1 MGDLE
6 QFEDMLLRSARNGD
20 IKTVEEILKAH
31 LDGKVNLD
39 ISCKGKTKSNQGWTP
54 LHLAS
59 YFGHYDVA
67 EALLQHGAA
76 IDELNDAGDTPL
88 HKAALTNREDVVLL
102 LLEHGASVTTING
115 EGLRPSDLPRDLQVT
130 KLIVA
135 AEKTEQRRK
144 EERILHYAR
153 EGKAE
158 EVTKLLREAGAP
170 NVNCVDS
177 QGNTS
182 LHCTAYR
189 GHIDVAVVLLQNGCD
204 PSIRNLNGQTAY
216 DMAQTQQMQQVLKVQ
231 PVRSFHHSV
240 SRFEGP
246 LLRQMRILGWRMV
259 WGVLERG
266 VLTFFNS
273 RADASSGV
281 RRRDYKYLDN
291 SKVIPMV
298 GGDGAMFV
306 IQYNDGTC
314 HRLAATPDPLHP
326 ASINRQKWVAVL
338 NNHIRFS
345 THYVQHGLCV
355 DDEDDDIVDRTVKPL
370 GCMSDALQT
379 ATAHQQLM
387 EQQVEEVMATLAS
400 LDLDHSQQG
409 GVHDVIKRFSVLAG
423 TACNMST
430 SLTHC
435 LSLMKQQEEVRDLQL
450 KEEREKVR
458 VLEESLRVLATEHH
472 ELEESIAS
480 HVSSSGSSIYNTPAN
495 SYVSLP
501 RPRRFFDA
509 VSDDEFF
516 DAFSQDDNGS
526 GRTLVNLPS
535 PCGSECS
542 TNTLV
547 SCMSSLPTDPQSPQ
561 SPSHV
566 LSNAPCAPT
575 STPVCGVGFVS
586 GHVEGTTYTVS
597 PHVLNSGWEVLEDGD
612 TYKIVQSGILTDSTT
627 SVTGAQTSSLG
638 QTVSG
643 TLTGLVNTV
652 SGMLTG
658 TAHTTISS
666 GIMNTSSPEGVNR
679 EMNAQ
684 LSISSQS
691 RGSHISSSMAVET
704 PLVKTSDLSDHSD
717 GSDET
722 VTSDS
727 HRCSELEE
735 KSSFSLVSLGG
746 TRYCSP
752 YVGPQRLWHSWGR
765 TSLPAEQFQSN
776 DFSLWSVLKQCI
788 GKELSKITMP
798 VVFNEPLSF
807 LQRMAEYMEYAWLLE
822 KADQAQDPIVRMQY
836 VTAFAVSGLA
846 SNWERVGKPFNPLL
860 GETYELQRD
869 NYRIVCEQVSHHP
882 PVSAFY
888 ADSEHWNFHGSIH
901 PKLKFWGKS
910 VEIQPKGILTVELPN
925 HGEAYTWSNVNCC
938 VHNIIVGKLWIE
950 QYGSMEITNHATGH
964 KSVVTFKTAGWF
976 SKDLHRIEGFIID
989 RRKKKLCF
997 LYGKWTDF
1005 LRATDNTSYD
1015 EYMKTN
1021 AHKFRRS
1028 DKKKSED
1035 GSAGASPAHTP
1046 RKVFKKLNTITSS
1059 FRMSSDTEAGVEVE
1073 DGEPPEE
1080 PEEGGYPRTDSSYSI
1095 DIPNSSTLWEADPRP
1110 LTSPQYY
1117 HFTLFAMSLN
1127 ELSEELR
1134 RTLGPTD
1141 CRLRPDIRLL
1151 ESGDIDAA
1159 ANEKNRLEEKQR
1171 DARKSR
1177 KKGKEEWKAR
1187 WFEQGTNPF
1196 TRQADW
1202 LYSGGYWDRNFD
1214 ETIDIF

>member
-1 MGDLE
+1 
-6 QFEDMLLRSARNGD
+6 
-20 IKTVEEILKAH
+20 
-31 LDGKVNLD
+31 
-39 ISCKGKTKSNQGWTP
+39 
-54 LHLAS
+54 
-59 YFGHYDVA
+59 
-67 EALLQHGAA
+67 
-76 IDELNDAGDTPL
+76 
-88 HKAALTNREDVVLL
+88 
-102 LLEHGASVTTING
+102 
-115 EGLRPSDLPRDLQVT
+115 
-130 KLIVA
+130 
-135 AEKTEQRRK
+135 
-144 EERILHYAR
+144 
-153 EGKAE
+153 
-158 EVTKLLREAGAP
+158 
-170 NVNCVDS
+170 
-177 QGNTS
+177 
-182 LHCTAYR
+182 
-189 GHIDVAVVLLQNGCD
+189 
-204 PSIRNLNGQTAY
+204 
-216 DMAQTQQMQQVLKVQ
+216 
-231 PVRSFHHSV
+231 
-240 SRFEGP
+240 
-246 LLRQMRILGWRMV
+246 MV
-259 WGVLERG
+259 W
-266 VLTFFNS
+266 
-273 RADASSGV
+273 
-281 RRRDYKYLDN
+281 
-291 SKVIPMV
+291 
-298 GGDGAMFV
+298 
-306 IQYNDGTC
+306 
-314 HRLAATPDPLHP
+314 
-326 ASINRQKWVAVL
+326 
-338 NNHIRFS
+338 
-345 THYVQHGLCV
+345 CV
-355 DDEDDDIVDRTVKPL
+355 
-370 GCMSDALQT
+370 C
-379 ATAHQQLM
+379 
-387 EQQVEEVMATLAS
+387 
-400 LDLDHSQQG
+400 
-409 GVHDVIKRFSVLAG
+409 
-423 TACNMST
+423 
-430 SLTHC
+430 
-435 LSLMKQQEEVRDLQL
+435 
-450 KEEREKVR
+450 
-458 VLEESLRVLATEHH
+458 
-472 ELEESIAS
+472 
-480 HVSSSGSSIYNTPAN
+480 
-495 SYVSLP
+495 
-501 RPRRFFDA
+501 
-509 VSDDEFF
+509 
-516 DAFSQDDNGS
+516 
-526 GRTLVNLPS
+526 
-535 PCGSECS
+535 
-542 TNTLV
+542 
-547 SCMSSLPTDPQSPQ
+547 
-561 SPSHV
+561 
-566 LSNAPCAPT
+566 
-575 STPVCGVGFVS
+575 
-586 GHVEGTTYTVS
+586 
-597 PHVLNSGWEVLEDGD
+597 PH
-612 TYKIVQSGILTDSTT
+612 
-627 SVTGAQTSSLG
+627 
-638 QTVSG
+638 
-643 TLTGLVNTV
+643 
-652 SGMLTG
+652 
-658 TAHTTISS
+658 
-666 GIMNTSSPEGVNR
+666 
-679 EMNAQ
+679 
-684 LSISSQS
+684 
-691 RGSHISSSMAVET
+691 
-704 PLVKTSDLSDHSD
+704 
-717 GSDET
+717 
-722 VTSDS
+722 
-727 HRCSELEE
+727 
-735 KSSFSLVSLGG
+735 
-746 TRYCSP
+746 
-752 YVGPQRLWHSWGR
+752 R

-989 RRKKKLCF
+989 RR
-997 LYGKWTDF
+997 
-1005 LRATDNTSYD
+1005 
-1015 EYMKTN
+1015 
-1021 AHKFRRS
+1021 RS

>member
-6 QFEDMLLRSARNGD
+6 QFEDLLLRSARNGD
-20 IKTVEEILKAH
+20 IKTVEQILLAQH
-31 LDGKVNLD
+31 DGKVNMD
-39 ISCKGKTKSNQGWTP
+39 ISCKGKTKINQGWTP

-59 YFGHYDVA
+59 YFGHREVA
-67 EALLQHGAA
+67 EALLRHGAE

-102 LLEHGASVTTING
+102 LLEHGASVSIVNG
-115 EGLRPSDLPRDLQVT
+115 EGLRPSDLPRDSQVT

-144 EERILHYAR
+144 EERLLHHAR

-158 EVTKLLREAGAP
+158 EVTNLLREAGAP
-170 NVNCVDS
+170 NVNCVDAL
-177 QGNTS
+177 GNTS
-182 LHCTAYR
+182 LHSAAYR
-189 GHIDVAVVLLQNGCD
+189 GHIDVAVILLQNGCD

-216 DMAQTQQMQQVLKVQ
+216 ELAQTQQMQQVLKVQ

-355 DDEDDDIVDRTVKPL
+355 DNDDDDDDVDRTVKPL

-409 GVHDVIKRFSVLAG
+409 GVHDVIKRFSVLAS
-423 TACNMST
+423 TAHNMST

-480 HVSSSGSSIYNTPAN
+480 HVSSNGSSIYNTPAN

-509 VSDDEFF
+509 VSEDEFF

-526 GRTLVNLPS
+526 GGTLVDLPS

-561 SPSHV
+561 SPSHL
-566 LSNAPCAPT
+566 LSNTPCAPT
-575 STPVCGVGFVS
+575 STPVCGVS
-586 GHVEGTTYTVS
+586 GYVDGATYTVS
-597 PHVLNSGWEVLEDGD
+597 PHVLGSGWEILEERD
-612 TYKIVQSGILTDSTT
+612 TYRIVGSGTLTESLP
-627 SVTGAQTSSLG
+627 SITGTQISSLG
-638 QTVSG
+638 QSVSG

-652 SGMLTG
+652 SGMLSS
-658 TAHTTISS
+658 TANTTISS
-666 GIMNTSSPEGVNR
+666 GTKNISPAGVKQ
-679 EMNAQ
+679 ETQSQ
-684 LSISSQS
+684 LSVSNKSQ
-691 RGSHISSSMAVET
+691 GSDAMSFMAVET

-717 GSDET
+717 GSDDT

-735 KSSFSLVSLGG
+735 K
-746 TRYCSP
+746 
-752 YVGPQRLWHSWGR
+752 
-765 TSLPAEQFQSN
+765 
-776 DFSLWSVLKQCI
+776 
-788 GKELSKITMP
+788 
-798 VVFNEPLSF
+798 
-807 LQRMAEYMEYAWLLE
+807 
-822 KADQAQDPIVRMQY
+822 
-836 VTAFAVSGLA
+836 
-846 SNWERVGKPFNPLL
+846 
-860 GETYELQRD
+860 
-869 NYRIVCEQVSHHP
+869 
-882 PVSAFY
+882 
-888 ADSEHWNFHGSIH
+888 
-901 PKLKFWGKS
+901 
-910 VEIQPKGILTVELPN
+910 
-925 HGEAYTWSNVNCC
+925 
-938 VHNIIVGKLWIE
+938 
-950 QYGSMEITNHATGH
+950 
-964 KSVVTFKTAGWF
+964 
-976 SKDLHRIEGFIID
+976 
-989 RRKKKLCF
+989 
-997 LYGKWTDF
+997 
-1005 LRATDNTSYD
+1005 
-1015 EYMKTN
+1015 
-1021 AHKFRRS
+1021 
-1028 DKKKSED
+1028 
-1035 GSAGASPAHTP
+1035 
-1046 RKVFKKLNTITSS
+1046 
-1059 FRMSSDTEAGVEVE
+1059 
-1073 DGEPPEE
+1073 
-1080 PEEGGYPRTDSSYSI
+1080 
-1095 DIPNSSTLWEADPRP
+1095 
-1110 LTSPQYY
+1110 
-1117 HFTLFAMSLN
+1117 
-1127 ELSEELR
+1127 
-1134 RTLGPTD
+1134 
-1141 CRLRPDIRLL
+1141 
-1151 ESGDIDAA
+1151 
-1159 ANEKNRLEEKQR
+1159 
-1171 DARKSR
+1171 
-1177 KKGKEEWKAR
+1177 
-1187 WFEQGTNPF
+1187 
-1196 TRQADW
+1196 
-1202 LYSGGYWDRNFD
+1202 
-1214 ETIDIF
+1214 